1 MRSARR
7 LAVTQVKEQKS
18 RRALRLPA
26 PSRSVSPGMDLI
38 DTLRGERL
46 NGPYGTCCVPYA
58 LCPSVLKL
66 PLATSALPSHPAV
79 PTTAAGTAHRCQ
91 TPTGGGGGGGR
102 PGTPPAACPPP
113 PLPAGSRSPSPAGT
127 CLRRRLPPGAERGP
141 RGARRRSPGGGRV
154 ARGCGARGSPGRGC
168 RGSPPPRRRRR
179 QRPSAPRPGDGS
191 AGPAGGGELTPARGR
206 PGQSCRGL
214 PPIPASVPAAVGG
227 QGCPH
232 GCEGAGGCFGGCLGG
247 FPRGPPRSAASEF
260 ACFPALLHR
269 ERGCSVRSP
278 APANGGRSA
287 SPSHFRVQQV
297 RPCPGAGGAGPR
309 LRDEEARR
317 PALMSLE
324 RPLDG
329 TGSRRRTILSTL

>member
-113 PLPAGSRSPSPAGT
+113 PPPRRFPLPQPRRYLPPPPLAARSGARSP
-127 CLRRRLPPGAERGP
+127 RRPQEE
-141 RGARRRSPGGGRV
+141 PGGG
-154 ARGCGARGSPGRGC
+154 AGSPGM
-168 RGSPPPRRRRR
+168 GSP
-179 QRPSAPRPGDGS
+179 
-191 AGPAGGGELTPARGR
+191 GE
-206 PGQSCRGL
+206 
-214 PPIPASVPAAVGG
+214 
-227 QGCPH
+227 
-232 GCEGAGGCFGGCLGG
+232 
-247 FPRGPPRSAASEF
+247 
-260 ACFPALLHR
+260 
-269 ERGCSVRSP
+269 
-278 APANGGRSA
+278 
-287 SPSHFRVQQV
+287 
-297 RPCPGAGGAGPR
+297 PGAGVPGLAAPSPPAASAPVSAA
-309 LRDEEARR
+309 AR
-317 PALMSLE
+317 
-324 RPLDG
+324 
-329 TGSRRRTILSTL
+329 

>member
-113 PLPAGSRSPSPAGT
+113 PPSPPVPAPPAPPVPASAAACRPERSAVPAAPAG
-127 CLRRRLPPGAERGP
+127 
-141 RGARRRSPGGGRV
+141 
-154 ARGCGARGSPGRGC
+154 GARG
-168 RGSPPPRRRRR
+168 
-179 QRPSAPRPGDGS
+179 
-191 AGPAGGGELTPARGR
+191 GGG
-206 PGQSCRGL
+206 
-214 PPIPASVPAAVGG
+214 
-227 QGCPH
+227 
-232 GCEGAGGCFGGCLGG
+232 
-247 FPRGPPRSAASEF
+247 
-260 ACFPALLHR
+260 
-269 ERGCSVRSP
+269 
-278 APANGGRSA
+278 
-287 SPSHFRVQQV
+287 
-297 RPCPGAGGAGPR
+297 
-309 LRDEEARR
+309 
-317 PALMSLE
+317 
-324 RPLDG
+324 
-329 TGSRRRTILSTL
+329 